1 MVAVTRAATEERGRF
16 LRNTEHRRRAAGTVR
31 ADPGAGEESPA
42 CDGLAERIPRSIG
55 RRSNADFTQA
65 LPGQRRGGGTPNPL
79 HGAALSDA
87 EARRAWRDA
96 AEPCPS
102 GARTRGPP
110 RLRASPRA
118 GGARPRGLG
127 RPRLGVP
134 ARPGWPRR
142 SRRSTGTHDAT
153 LQAAGTS
160 LQRWPG
166 PPRPPRPPLTSAPVG
181 PEAWTSTRRPSAS
194 ALSHRGTGLPPLAPT
209 LAHRGDVAMGRR
221 KDRGS
226 PQAGMGSGGRC
237 GGGQRGRQ
245 HPPAKDPG
253 ASASHAAGPTGSGR
267 APRGLAREDPR
278 RRIGGR
284 RRHAVAESHG
294 TAGHGGRTSL

>member
-65 LPGQRRGGGTPNPL
+65 LPGQRRGGGTPNRL

-118 GGARPRGLG
+118 GGARPRG
-127 RPRLGVP
+127 
-134 ARPGWPRR
+134 ARPAPAWRP
-142 SRRSTGTHDAT
+142 GT
-153 LQAAGTS
+153 
-160 LQRWPG
+160 
-166 PPRPPRPPLTSAPVG
+166 
-181 PEAWTSTRRPSAS
+181 AWL
-194 ALSHRGTGLPPLAPT
+194 AL
-209 LAHRGDVAMGRR
+209 
-221 KDRGS
+221 
-226 PQAGMGSGGRC
+226 
-237 GGGQRGRQ
+237 
-245 HPPAKDPG
+245 
-253 ASASHAAGPTGSGR
+253 SGR
-267 APRGLAREDPR
+267 AKHGHSRRHPAGDGHLPPALARTSSPAPAPTDVRSRGARGLDLHAEALGLGSEPSRDRPAASCSHARTQR
-278 RRIGGR
+278 
-284 RRHAVAESHG
+284 
-294 TAGHGGRTSL
+294 

>member
-31 ADPGAGEESPA
+31 ADQGAGEESPA

-118 GGARPRGLG
+118 GGARPQG
-127 RPRLGVP
+127 
-134 ARPGWPRR
+134 ARPALAWRP
-142 SRRSTGTHDAT
+142 GT
-153 LQAAGTS
+153 
-160 LQRWPG
+160 
-166 PPRPPRPPLTSAPVG
+166 
-181 PEAWTSTRRPSAS
+181 AW
-194 ALSHRGTGLPPLAPT
+194 LAP
-209 LAHRGDVAMGRR
+209 
-221 KDRGS
+221 
-226 PQAGMGSGGRC
+226 
-237 GGGQRGRQ
+237 
-245 HPPAKDPG
+245 
-253 ASASHAAGPTGSGR
+253 SGR
-267 APRGLAREDPR
+267 AKHGHSRRHPAGGGHLPPALARTSSPAPAHAGPRGPATAPTDIRSRGARGLDL
-278 RRIGGR
+278 
-284 RRHAVAESHG
+284 HAEALGLGSEPSRDRPAASRSH
-294 TAGHGGRTSL
+294 ARTQR